1 MLLNLLEVL
10 KIPLL
15 GGIFGVFIGI
25 YIHAKNNKGK
35 IRLPRK
41 LKYSWDLGFLY
52 DCMESAFGAFA
63 LVLVLAPSDLLRV
76 SIVALLGALNADKVI
91 AYLVKVF
98 NQVTNSDIDKSLNKD
113 IDNQKDDSNKDVI

>member
-1 MLLNLLEVL
+1 MLLSLLEVL

-15 GGIFGVFIGI
+15 GGIFGVFVGV
-25 YIHAKNNKGK
+25 YIHAKKNKGK

-41 LKYSWDLGFLY
+41 FKHSWDLGFLY

-63 LVLVLAPSDLLRV
+63 LILMLAPSDLFRV
-76 SIVALLGALNADKVI
+76 VIVALLGSLNADMVI

-98 NQVTNSDIDKSLNKD
+98 NRMTNGDIDKSLNKD
-113 IDNQKDDSNKDVI
+113 IDSDQKDDNKDVM